1 MRKTNFKDK
10 KGIALITLIVTI
22 IVLLI
27 LAGIGINYML
37 GNGGLLSFIN
47 STESSTNVAEEREQ
61 LEIAIKD
68 AKSGDYLDGR
78 AGGITVEGLQ
88 ASLDDIVGEGKTVVT
103 STNGGTI
110 NVSEKTKAMD
120 VVFIIDISGSM
131 NYRTDSDSDAT
142 SASRSRMY
150 AVVNAL
156 NESVKT
162 LAQNEKNR
170 VSVVTF
176 SSSSSVRTQ
185 LTPLKKENQEDEYF
199 KYSLSY
205 SGWSGSSGKL
215 TCNIGRGWNTSVT
228 GGTYTQA
235 GVKSAYDVL
244 SSKDTGSNAG
254 YESNIPV
261 IIMITDGEPT
271 YGDTDYDNVYTG
283 DYNTGSGSSTSAKLG
298 YYNVM
303 TAQYYKEKLNEKY
316 DDSTYFYT
324 ICMGIDS
331 KFIRAVLNP
340 TEENIN
346 DCRSDR
352 GTAGDLYEY
361 LTGSVRNFPY
371 PYETSYANGS
381 WVNQNMDAEELIS
394 NIKEAIDEVIYA
406 EGIQVWFEDSNRA
419 YTVNEDGTLSDNY
432 TIIEE
437 RPVQNTT
444 SGDK

>member
-103 STNGGTI
+103 STNGGKI
-110 NVSEKTKAMD
+110 EVSEKSKAMD
-120 VVFIIDISGSM
+120 VVFVIDLSGSM
-131 NYRTDSDSDAT
+131 NYGTSTTNFAT
-142 SASRSRMY
+142 NSADTRMY
-150 AVVNAL
+150 AVVSAL
-156 NESVKT
+156 NESIKT
-162 LAQNEKNR
+162 LAQNERNR

-176 SSSSSVRTQ
+176 ATSSSVKTK
-185 LTPLKKENQEDEYF
+185 LTPLTEENQKKEYF
-199 KYSLSY
+199 KYTKDR
-205 SGWSGSSGKL
+205 WSNYGEL
-215 TCNIGRGWNTSVT
+215 TCNIDIGWKKDVE
-228 GGTYTQA
+228 GGTYTQS

-244 SSKDTGSNAG
+244 NSKDNDSSSL
-254 YESNIPV
+254 YKENIPV

-271 YGDTDYDNVYTG
+271 YGYSDYDNVNTG
-283 DYNTGSGSSTSAKLG
+283 RYNTGSGSSTSGKLG

-316 DDSTYFYT
+316 NDSTYFYT

-331 KFIRAVLNP
+331 NFIRAVLDP
-340 TEENIN
+340 SEENIN
-346 DCRSDR
+346 NCRYSR
-352 GTAGDLYEY
+352 GEAGDLYDY
-361 LTGSVRNFPY
+361 LTSDRY
-371 PYETSYANGS
+371 YTYEKSYANGS
-381 WVNQNMDAEELIS
+381 WVNQNMDSSELIQ
-394 NIKEAIDEVIYA
+394 NIQEAIDEVIYA

>member
-103 STNGGTI
+103 STNSGKI
-110 NVSEKTKAMD
+110 EVSETTKAMD
-120 VVFIIDISGSM
+120 VVFVIDLSGSM
-131 NYRTDSDSDAT
+131 NYGT
-142 SASRSRMY
+142 STTNFVTNSADTRMY
-150 AVVNAL
+150 AVVSAL
-156 NESVKT
+156 NESIKT
-162 LAQNEKNR
+162 LAQNERNR

-176 SSSSSVRTQ
+176 ETSSSVKTE
-185 LTPLKKENQEDEYF
+185 LTPLTKENQEKEYF
-199 KYSLSY
+199 KYTKDR
-205 SGWSGSSGKL
+205 WSNYGEL
-215 TCNIGRGWNTSVT
+215 TCNIGRGWKKDVE
-228 GGTYTQA
+228 GGTYTQS

-244 SSKDTGSNAG
+244 NNKDNDSSTV
-254 YESNIPV
+254 YRENIPV

-271 YGDTDYDNVYTG
+271 YGDSDYDNVNTRS
-283 DYNTGSGSSTSAKLG
+283 YNTGSGSSTSGKLG

-303 TAQYYKEKLNEKY
+303 TAQYYKEMLNKKY
-316 DDSTYFYT
+316 NNSAYFYT

-331 KFIRAVLNP
+331 NFIRALLDP

-346 DCRSDR
+346 NCRYSR
-352 GTAGDLYEY
+352 GEAGDLYDY
-361 LTGSVRNFPY
+361 L
-371 PYETSYANGS
+371 
-381 WVNQNMDAEELIS
+381 M
-394 NIKEAIDEVIYA
+394 K
-406 EGIQVWFEDSNRA
+406 
-419 YTVNEDGTLSDNY
+419 
-432 TIIEE
+432 
-437 RPVQNTT
+437 
-444 SGDK
+444 

>member
-1 MRKTNFKDK
+1 M
-10 KGIALITLIVTI
+10 
-22 IVLLI
+22 
-27 LAGIGINYML
+27 
-37 GNGGLLSFIN
+37 
-47 STESSTNVAEEREQ
+47 
-61 LEIAIKD
+61 
-68 AKSGDYLDGR
+68 
-78 AGGITVEGLQ
+78 
-88 ASLDDIVGEGKTVVT
+88 
-103 STNGGTI
+103 
-110 NVSEKTKAMD
+110 
-120 VVFIIDISGSM
+120 
-131 NYRTDSDSDAT
+131 
-142 SASRSRMY
+142 
-150 AVVNAL
+150 
-156 NESVKT
+156 
-162 LAQNEKNR
+162 
-170 VSVVTF
+170 
-176 SSSSSVRTQ
+176 
-185 LTPLKKENQEDEYF
+185 
-199 KYSLSY
+199 
-205 SGWSGSSGKL
+205 
-215 TCNIGRGWNTSVT
+215 
-228 GGTYTQA
+228 
-235 GVKSAYDVL
+235 L

-419 YTVNEDGTLSDNY
+419 YTVNQDGTLSDNY

>member
-103 STNGGTI
+103 STNGGQI
-110 NVSEKTKAMD
+110 QVSEKTKAMD
-120 VVFIIDISGSM
+120 VVFVIDLSGSM
-131 NYRTDSDSDAT
+131 NYGT
-142 SASRSRMY
+142 STTNFVTNSADTRMY
-150 AVVNAL
+150 AVVSAL
-156 NESVKT
+156 NESIKT
-162 LAQNEKNR
+162 LAQNERNR

-176 SSSSSVRTQ
+176 ETSSSVKTE
-185 LTPLKKENQEDEYF
+185 LTPLTKENQEKEYF
-199 KYSLSY
+199 KYTKDR
-205 SGWSGSSGKL
+205 WSNYGEL
-215 TCNIGRGWNTSVT
+215 TCNIGRGWKKDVE
-228 GGTYTQA
+228 GGTYTQS

-244 SSKDTGSNAG
+244 NSKDNDSSSL
-254 YESNIPV
+254 YKENIPV

-271 YGDTDYDNVYTG
+271 YGYSDYDNVNTG
-283 DYNTGSGSSTSAKLG
+283 RYNTGSGSSTSGKLG

-303 TAQYYKEKLNEKY
+303 TAQYYKEKLNDKY
-316 DDSTYFYT
+316 NDSTYFYT

-331 KFIRAVLNP
+331 NFIRAVLDP

-346 DCRSDR
+346 NCRNSR
-352 GTAGDLYEY
+352 GEAGDLYDY
-361 LTGSVRNFPY
+361 LTNDRY
-371 PYETSYANGS
+371 YTYETSYANGS
-381 WVNQNMDAEELIS
+381 WVNQNMDSSELIQ
-394 NIKEAIDEVIYA
+394 NIQEAIEEVIYA

-419 YTVNEDGTLSDNY
+419 YTVNQDGTLSDNY

>member
-103 STNGGTI
+103 STNGGKI
-110 NVSEKTKAMD
+110 EVSEKSKAMD
-120 VVFIIDISGSM
+120 VVFVIDLSGSM
-131 NYRTDSDSDAT
+131 NYGTSTTNFVTNSTDT
-142 SASRSRMY
+142 RMY
-150 AVVNAL
+150 AVVSAL
-156 NESVKT
+156 NESIKT
-162 LAQNEKNR
+162 LAQNERNR

-176 SSSSSVRTQ
+176 ETSSSVKTE
-185 LTPLKKENQEDEYF
+185 LTPLTKENQEKEYF
-199 KYSLSY
+199 KYTKDR
-205 SGWSGSSGKL
+205 WSNYGEL
-215 TCNIGRGWNTSVT
+215 TCNIGRGWKKDVE
-228 GGTYTQA
+228 GGTYTQS

-244 SSKDTGSNAG
+244 NSKDNDSSSL
-254 YESNIPV
+254 YKENIPV

-271 YGDTDYDNVYTG
+271 YGYSDYDNVNTG
-283 DYNTGSGSSTSAKLG
+283 RYNTGSGSSTSGKLG

-303 TAQYYKEKLNEKY
+303 TAQYYKEKLNDKY
-316 DDSTYFYT
+316 NDSTYFYT

-331 KFIRAVLNP
+331 NFIRAVLDP

-346 DCRSDR
+346 NCRYSR
-352 GTAGDLYEY
+352 GEAGDLYDY
-361 LTGSVRNFPY
+361 LTNDRY
-371 PYETSYANGS
+371 YTYEKSYANGS
-381 WVNQNMDAEELIS
+381 WVNQNMDSSELIQ
-394 NIKEAIDEVIYA
+394 NIQEAIDEVIYA

>member
-103 STNGGTI
+103 STNGGKI
-110 NVSEKTKAMD
+110 EVSEKSKAMD
-120 VVFIIDISGSM
+120 VVFVIDLSGSM
-131 NYRTDSDSDAT
+131 NYGTSTTNFAT
-142 SASRSRMY
+142 NSADTRMY
-150 AVVNAL
+150 AVVSAL
-156 NESVKT
+156 NESIKT
-162 LAQNEKNR
+162 LAQNERNR

-176 SSSSSVRTQ
+176 ATSSSVKTK
-185 LTPLKKENQEDEYF
+185 LTPLTEENQKKEYF
-199 KYSLSY
+199 KYTKDR
-205 SGWSGSSGKL
+205 WSNYGEL
-215 TCNIGRGWNTSVT
+215 TCNIDIGWKKDVE
-228 GGTYTQA
+228 GGTYTQS

-244 SSKDTGSNAG
+244 NSKDNDSSSL
-254 YESNIPV
+254 YKENIPV

-271 YGDTDYDNVYTG
+271 YGDSDYDNVNTMS
-283 DYNTGSGSSTSAKLG
+283 YNTGSGSSTSGRLG

-316 DDSTYFYT
+316 NDSTYFYT

-331 KFIRAVLNP
+331 NFIRAVLDP
-340 TEENIN
+340 SEENIN
-346 DCRSDR
+346 NCRYSR
-352 GTAGDLYEY
+352 GEAGDLYDY
-361 LTGSVRNFPY
+361 LTSDRY
-371 PYETSYANGS
+371 YTYEKSYANGS
-381 WVNQNMDAEELIS
+381 WVNQNMDSSELIQ
-394 NIKEAIDEVIYA
+394 NIQEAIDEVIYA

-419 YTVNEDGTLSDNY
+419 YTVNQDGTLSDNY

>member
-1 MRKTNFKDK
+1 MRKTNLRDEKA
-10 KGIALITLIVTI
+10 IALITLIVTI
-22 IVLLI
+22 IVLVI
-27 LAGIGINYML
+27 LAGITLNYVL
-37 GNGGLLSFIN
+37 KDGGLSSLI
-47 STESSTNVAEEREQ
+47 SSTKSSTSVAEEREQ
-61 LEIAIKD
+61 LEVAIKD

-88 ASLDDIVGEGKTVVT
+88 SSLDDIVGEGKTVVT

-120 VVFIIDISGSM
+120 VVFIIDLSGSM
-131 NYRTDSDSDAT
+131 NYGT
-142 SASRSRMY
+142 STTNFVTNSADTRMY
-150 AVVNAL
+150 AVVSAL
-156 NESVKT
+156 NESIKT
-162 LAQNEKNR
+162 LAQNERNR

-176 SSSSSVRTQ
+176 ETSSSVKTE
-185 LTPLKKENQEDEYF
+185 LTPLTKENQEKEYF
-199 KYSLSY
+199 KYTKDR
-205 SGWSGSSGKL
+205 WSNYGEL
-215 TCNIGRGWNTSVT
+215 TCNIGRGWKKDVE
-228 GGTYTQA
+228 GGTYTQS

-244 SSKDTGSNAG
+244 NNKDNDSSTV
-254 YESNIPV
+254 YRENIPV

-352 GTAGDLYEY
+352 GTTGDLYEY

-394 NIKEAIDEVIYA
+394 NIKEAIDEVTYA

-444 SGDK
+444 SGE

>member
-103 STNGGTI
+103 STNGGKI
-110 NVSEKTKAMD
+110 EVSEKSKAMD
-120 VVFIIDISGSM
+120 VVFVIDLSGSM
-131 NYRTDSDSDAT
+131 NYGTSTTNFVTNSTDT
-142 SASRSRMY
+142 RMY
-150 AVVNAL
+150 AVVSAL
-156 NESVKT
+156 NESIKT
-162 LAQNEKNR
+162 LAQNERNR

-176 SSSSSVRTQ
+176 ETSSSVKTE
-185 LTPLKKENQEDEYF
+185 LTPLTKENQEKEYF
-199 KYSLSY
+199 KYTK
-205 SGWSGSSGKL
+205 GRWSNYGEL
-215 TCNIGRGWNTSVT
+215 TCNIGRGWKKDVE
-228 GGTYTQA
+228 GGTYTQS

-244 SSKDTGSNAG
+244 NSKDNDSSTV
-254 YESNIPV
+254 YKENIPV

-271 YGDTDYDNVYTG
+271 YGYSDYDNVNTG
-283 DYNTGSGSSTSAKLG
+283 RYNTGSGSSTSGKLG

-316 DDSTYFYT
+316 NDSTYFYT

-331 KFIRAVLNP
+331 NFIRAVLDP
-340 TEENIN
+340 SEENIN
-346 DCRSDR
+346 NCRYSR
-352 GTAGDLYEY
+352 GEAGDLYDY
-361 LTGSVRNFPY
+361 LTNDRY
-371 PYETSYANGS
+371 YTYETSYANGS
-381 WVNQNMDAEELIS
+381 WVNQNMDSSELIQ
-394 NIKEAIDEVIYA
+394 NIQEAIDEVIYA